1 MRFNHF
7 ESLIKQRGR
16 IDRDL
21 RAHVPGWMFQRL
33 FYCDLRKLLGWCF
46 PKRPTRCRKDDAAD
60 IGRLK
65 CGSGLST
72 ATVRGTKAPPTLQA
86 LKNRVV
92 LATNREH
99 MHSFFERFP
108 HHNHAD

>member
-16 IDRDL
+16 IDCDL

-33 FYCDLRKLLGWCF
+33 FHCDLRKLLGWCF

-60 IGRLK
+60 TGRLK
-65 CGSGLST
+65 CGSGLIT
-72 ATVRGTKAPPTLQA
+72 ATGRGTKSPSHLMS
-86 LKNRVV
+86 L
-92 LATNREH
+92 TNHVWLVIKREH
-99 MHSFFERFP
+99 KHYF
-108 HHNHAD
+108 